1 MTLNTTKILL
11 NETETQRRGEIM
23 TFKVEGVHHVGI
35 TVRDIKVSFEWYK
48 KMFGFE
54 PGPTNHGHGDEL
66 SRAVQVKDTELSFAM
81 IDIGS
86 TRIEFLQYHNP
97 PGKDFDLKNGDV
109 GATHICF
116 QIDDM
121 DAAYATLLERG
132 AVFNAPPVTLTDG
145 DLAGSRWAYLRDP
158 DGIQLEIWAWPKK

>member
-1 MTLNTTKILL
+1 
-11 NETETQRRGEIM
+11 M

-35 TVRDIKVSFEWYK
+35 TVRDIKRSFEWYK

-54 PGPTNHGHGDEL
+54 AGPTTYGQGETL
-66 SRAVQVKDTELSFAM
+66 SKAVQVEGTELAFAM

-86 TRIEFLQYHNP
+86 TRIEFLQYVQP
-97 PGKDFDLKNGDV
+97 EGKDFDLKNGDV

-121 DAAYATLLERG
+121 DAAYATLTERG
-132 AVFNAPPVTLTDG
+132 AVFNAPPITLTDG
-145 DLAGSRWAYLRDP
+145 DLAGCSWAYLRDP
-158 DGIQLEIWAWPKK
+158 DGIQLEIWAQPKK